1 MLDNQSNEKKKTPLI
16 AEILL
21 GRRLYVISL
30 QNNILDRMLFS
41 FTNSVWG
48 MMEVTHWMESNN
60 TCTALTR
67 QQREENNAA
76 STERQRIMPS
86 LQPLVFVQHERQ
98 RAPHA
103 PPDLH
108 AHSQTELS
116 ANARP
121 CSPAFIFHAKGF
133 TVV

>member
-76 STERQRIMPS
+76 STERQRIMPP
-86 LQPLVFVQHERQ
+86 LQPLVLYSMRGSVRLT
-98 RAPHA
+98 PH
-103 PPDLH
+103 LIYMH
-108 AHSQTELS
+108 T
-116 ANARP
+116 
-121 CSPAFIFHAKGF
+121 AKQS
-133 TVV
+133 